1 MDDDRPY
8 EVGYGKPPR
17 HTQFRK
23 GTSGFAGHRH
33 KSQATMSDQLNRI
46 LREKVSV
53 TDGGKKQRLT
63 KEEVFLRQF
72 VSRAISGDRQCS
84 KLMLEYLAHR
94 QDQPDAERSNATDE
108 FLVSEL
114 VSLLKS
120 GSGGSDGG

>member
-53 TDGGKKQRLT
+53 TDGRT
-63 KEEVFLRQF
+63 PPMSFW
-72 VSRAISGDRQCS
+72 SASW
-84 KLMLEYLAHR
+84 
-94 QDQPDAERSNATDE
+94 
-108 FLVSEL
+108 
-114 VSLLKS
+114 
-120 GSGGSDGG
+120 